1 MGFVKT
7 AWMITSTLFA
17 CMHLTSV
24 AANDIQEELKV
35 IDEKII
41 KEEKKIKAQ
50 QVKQKKAKR
59 ELSKTKKEIDLLEKD
74 LNKLSKKEKKLLKEL
89 RSLEKREKALKSDV
103 ANEKIRLSQL
113 VKQTYILGYSADTR
127 STQRVQIDSEIS
139 RVYLKRIALQRSVA
153 IKNFNAKIKE
163 IDLLQEKKI
172 GVRKKLRRVKKDTS
186 KQKSVAER
194 KKQKSSS
201 EITATQ
207 SQIKRSEKKIK
218 ENKKRLTNLFAKLKR
233 IKEESIK
240 NNHLPDKSA
249 DGKPFRSLKGKLR
262 LPVIGN
268 VTAKFGQKR
277 TGSEVAWEGIFI
289 SSKQGNSVKLI
300 AGGAVVYSDWLR
312 GFGNL
317 VIVDHGK
324 GFYSLY
330 GNNESIWVREGDQ
343 LKAGDQ
349 LGTVGNSGGHTGPG
363 VYFEVRH
370 ESKPLNPMEWV
381 TITN

>member
-1 MGFVKT
+1 
-7 AWMITSTLFA
+7 
-17 CMHLTSV
+17 
-24 AANDIQEELKV
+24 
-35 IDEKII
+35 
-41 KEEKKIKAQ
+41 
-50 QVKQKKAKR
+50 
-59 ELSKTKKEIDLLEKD
+59 
-74 LNKLSKKEKKLLKEL
+74 
-89 RSLEKREKALKSDV
+89 
-103 ANEKIRLSQL
+103 
-113 VKQTYILGYSADTR
+113 
-127 STQRVQIDSEIS
+127 
-139 RVYLKRIALQRSVA
+139 LKRIALQRSVA

-240 NNHLPDKSA
+240 NKHLPDKSA

-262 LPVIGN
+262 LPVIGS

-289 SSKQGNSVKLI
+289 SSKQGNSVKSI

-349 LGTVGNSGGHTGPG
+349 LGTVGNSGGHTEPG